1 MSTDCIKDVEPVS
14 QLLQPA
20 DRGKLHRLISLQYVL
35 IFMANGAIF
44 PFLNLYLTK
53 NLGWSAS
60 RIGWVGA
67 LSSVLVMMTQPLWGR
82 VSDASDKRKV
92 LAFAFAVSACLVFL
106 HPLVAGSFAVFLLVR
121 LSHAVFVGSTTSM
134 FDAIALDVLG
144 EDKDTYGRYRLW
156 GSFGFAVAAL
166 FFGWVYQVLG
176 FSAMFFINAAFIG
189 TASYVALRLGGAGA
203 AGEEH
208 EKAPV
213 ELAKVLAN
221 PALLFLLG
229 GIFLVQTA
237 NSAGETY
244 LSVYLDAIGGSS
256 SMIGSAFASM
266 AFVEIPVFLAA
277 PRIVERL
284 GYKPMLVVS
293 TLLFGLKLVLNA
305 LFPIHWLVLALQPMA
320 GIGFALFQASAVL
333 MVDALVPRRFRSTGQ
348 AVLATVSWSVAGI
361 SGNILF
367 GMLIDKAGILAAYG
381 IGGCVGLL
389 GSLFIYLFVP
399 SKAERAPACDVGA

>member
-1 MSTDCIKDVEPVS
+1 M
-14 QLLQPA
+14 L
-20 DRGKLHRLISLQYVL
+20 RIS
-35 IFMANGAIF
+35 ARC
-44 PFLNLYLTK
+44 
-53 NLGWSAS
+53 W
-60 RIGWVGA
+60 
-67 LSSVLVMMTQPLWGR
+67 LSL
-82 VSDASDKRKV
+82 
-92 LAFAFAVSACLVFL
+92 AVSACLVFL

-221 PALLFLLG
+221 PALLFPLG

-277 PRIVERL
+277 PGIVERL
-284 GYKPMLVVS
+284 GYKPMLVVG
-293 TLLFGLKLVLNA
+293 TLLFGLKLVSMRSSPSTVL
-305 LFPIHWLVLALQPMA
+305 LFQPMA

-348 AVLATVSWSVAGI
+348 GGACNCFLERG
-361 SGNILF
+361 GNI
-367 GMLIDKAGILAAYG
+367 
-381 IGGCVGLL
+381 
-389 GSLFIYLFVP
+389 
-399 SKAERAPACDVGA
+399 R